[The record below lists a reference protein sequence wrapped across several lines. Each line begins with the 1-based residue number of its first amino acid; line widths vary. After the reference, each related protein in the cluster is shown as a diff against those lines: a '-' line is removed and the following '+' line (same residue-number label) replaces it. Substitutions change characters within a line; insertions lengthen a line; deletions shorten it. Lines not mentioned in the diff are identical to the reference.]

1 MDEKNKYCLFFLHI
15 GKTAGSSLNSFLEL
29 NFKNQYLQLNS
40 FLFDQY
46 LSEEQIKT
54 VVGLH
59 NDKNCFSSHIFG
71 HPLPET
77 YNNKIIKSFTF
88 LRHPASRAF
97 SHYFYFKSRV
107 IKGLVK
113 KNMAF
118 DNFEKWYKE
127 SWRIDKKNNNQQSYT
142 LHPSMQLE
150 EIIRYV
156 ENRDSFV
163 GITEKFDISLILLCD
178 WLRKFNFKVQ
188 PKYVTVN
195 RTKDILNLDKEKEYV
210 QNNFQELV
218 LEDNQNDLNLYN
230 YFLDKIKSESSKSS
244 KNIDHLASKAKKASK
259 NIIRIN
265 KYNIRKKIGK
275 ILDK

>member
-1 MDEKNKYCLFFLHI
+1 MDGNNKYCLFFLHI
-15 GKTAGSSLNSFLEL
+15 SKTAGSSLNSFLEL
-29 NFKNQYLQLNS
+29 NFKKQYLQLNS

-71 HPLPET
+71 HPLPEN

-113 KNMAF
+113 KNMVF

-127 SWRIDKKNNNQQSYT
+127 SWRTDKRNNNQQSYT

-156 ENRDSFV
+156 EKRDSFI
-163 GITEKFDISLILLCD
+163 GITEKFDVSLILLCD
-178 WLRKFNFKVQ
+178 WLKKLNFQVE
-188 PKYVTVN
+188 PKYIAVN
-195 RTKDILNLDKEKEYV
+195 RTKDILNLEKEKEYV
-210 QNNFQELV
+210 QNNYQELV
-218 LEDNQNDLNLYN
+218 LEDNQNDLKLYN
-230 YFLDKIKSESSKSS
+230 YFLNKINSESSKSNQ
-244 KNIDHLASKAKKASK
+244 NIDLLASKVKKSSQ
-259 NIIRIN
+259 NIIRVK
-265 KYNIRKKIGK
+265 KYKFRKKIEK
-275 ILDK
+275 IIEN